1 MIIRSKKGD
10 SMISI
15 DQRSLGASGLIVPA
29 LGIGIWSWGDKTIW
43 GYGGSYTRDDITQ
56 AYHACLDAGLNFFDT
71 AEMYGS
77 GESERLLGE
86 CRREDGRPII
96 VASKFAPPLSRFSR
110 TRSSARSLLKAL
122 DNSLARLGIECID
135 LYQIHFPSPLLKIDD
150 LMDVLAEAARAGK
163 IRAVGVSNYSASQ
176 MRQAHARLARYNIP
190 LASNQVHYSL
200 LHRYPETNGVL
211 DACRELDV
219 ALIAYSPLEQGV
231 LTGKY
236 RNADV
241 SMPANTRR
249 MLSLFLRLDLTGDT
263 KGALPAWQRVFST
276 PRVMQREKIEPLFV
290 ILEEIAYAHEK
301 TIAQVA
307 LNWLLTKDECIIPIP
322 GAKNA
327 RQARENAGALGWR
340 LTPEE
345 HAQMSQT
352 EVATR

>member
-56 AYHACLDAGLNFFDT
+56 AYHSCLDAGLNFFDT

-236 RNADV
+236 RSGAISSPLSRRLVQVIGARLDPFGDTRG
-241 SMPANTRR
+241 SRPTMRRLFSGTRTTRR
-249 MLSLFLRLDLTGDT
+249 
-263 KGALPAWQRVFST
+263 
-276 PRVMQREKIEPLFV
+276 EKLEPLFIV
-290 ILEEIAYAHEK
+290 L
-301 TIAQVA
+301 
-307 LNWLLTKDECIIPIP
+307 
-322 GAKNA
+322 
-327 RQARENAGALGWR
+327 
-340 LTPEE
+340 
-345 HAQMSQT
+345 
-352 EVATR
+352 